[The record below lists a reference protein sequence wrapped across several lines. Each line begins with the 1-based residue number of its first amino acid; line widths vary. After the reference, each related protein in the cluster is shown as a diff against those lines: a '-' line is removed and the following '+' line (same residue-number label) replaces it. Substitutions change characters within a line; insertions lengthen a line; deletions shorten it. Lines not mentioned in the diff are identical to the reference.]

1 MYEFA
6 YNAIVEDS
14 SRAMRAQ
21 EARALDR
28 VIAQMREAESDGPR
42 SKAGIHALYQLRT
55 LWTVFL
61 DDLNGPD
68 NALPTPLRAR
78 LLSIGDLGDQGDRTA
93 ALGAESGELAPI
105 IEINQIIRDGLN

>member
-6 YNAIVEDS
+6 YNSIVEES

-28 VIAQMREAESDGPR
+28 VILQLREAEPAGPR
-42 SKAGIHALYQLRT
+42 SKAAINALYQLRT

-61 DDLNGPD
+61 DDLNGPE
-68 NALPTPLRAR
+68 NALPTALRAR
-78 LLSIGDLGDQGDRTA
+78 LVSIGIWVIKEIERLR
-93 ALGAESGELAPI
+93 SGESRDFASI

>member
-6 YNAIVEDS
+6 YNEIVEES
-14 SRAMRAQ
+14 SRSMRAQ

-28 VIAQMREAESDGPR
+28 VLSLLREAQACGPKSR
-42 SKAGIHALYQLRT
+42 QGISALYQLRT

-61 DDLNGPD
+61 DDLNGAE
-68 NALPTPLRAR
+68 NGLPASLRAR
-78 LLSIGDLGDQGDRTA
+78 LISIGIWVIKEIERLRGGDVIDLSP
-93 ALGAESGELAPI
+93 L

>member
-6 YNAIVEDS
+6 YNSIVEDS

-28 VIAQMREAESDGPR
+28 VILQLREAESAGPR
-42 SKAGIHALYQLRT
+42 SKAAINALYQLRT

-61 DDLNGPD
+61 DDLNGPE
-68 NALPTPLRAR
+68 NALPTTLRAR
-78 LLSIGDLGDQGDRTA
+78 LVSIGIWVIKEIERLRS
-93 ALGAESGELAPI
+93 GASLDFASI

>member
-6 YNAIVEDS
+6 YNSIVEDS

-28 VIAQMREAESDGPR
+28 VILQLREAESAGPR
-42 SKAGIHALYQLRT
+42 SKAAINALYQLRT

-61 DDLNGPD
+61 DDLNGPE
-68 NALPTPLRAR
+68 NALPTTLRAR
-78 LLSIGDLGDQGDRTA
+78 LVSIGIWVIKEIERLR
-93 ALGAESGELAPI
+93 SGESLDFASI

>member
-6 YNAIVEDS
+6 YNEIVEES
-14 SRAMRAQ
+14 SKSMRAQ

-28 VIAQMREAESDGPR
+28 VIAMLREAETVGPKSR
-42 SKAGIHALYQLRT
+42 QGINALYQLRT

-61 DDLNGPD
+61 DDLKGSE
-68 NALPTPLRAR
+68 NALPATLRAR
-78 LLSIGDLGDQGDRTA
+78 LISIGIWIIKEIERLR
-93 ALGAESGELAPI
+93 SGEVSDLTSL

>member
-6 YNAIVEDS
+6 YNEIVEES
-14 SRAMRAQ
+14 SCAMRAQ

-28 VIAQMREAESDGPR
+28 VISMLVEAQPSGPKSR
-42 SKAGIHALYQLRT
+42 QGIYALYQLRT

-61 DDLNGPD
+61 DDLTSGENGLPD
-68 NALPTPLRAR
+68 TLRGQ
-78 LLSIGDLGDQGDRTA
+78 LVSIGIWVIKEVERLRGGHSADLSP
-93 ALGAESGELAPI
+93 L

>member
-6 YNAIVEDS
+6 YNSIVEES

-28 VIAQMREAESDGPR
+28 VIAQLREAESYGPR

-61 DDLNGPD
+61 DDLNGPE

-78 LLSIGDLGDQGDRTA
+78 LLSIGIWVIKEIERLR
-93 ALGAESGELAPI
+93 SGEAAEFAPI

>member
-6 YNAIVEDS
+6 YNEIVEES
-14 SRAMRAQ
+14 SRSMRAQ

-28 VIAQMREAESDGPR
+28 VIGMLKEAQGAGPKSR
-42 SKAGIHALYQLRT
+42 QGIQALYQLRT

-61 DDLNGPD
+61 DDLTSGENGLPL
-68 NALPTPLRAR
+68 ALRGQLV
-78 LLSIGDLGDQGDRTA
+78 SIGIWVMKEIERLRGGQSSDLSS
-93 ALGAESGELAPI
+93 L

>member
-6 YNAIVEDS
+6 YNEIVEES
-14 SRAMRAQ
+14 SRSMRAQ

-28 VIAQMREAESDGPR
+28 VISMLREARAAGPKSR
-42 SKAGIHALYQLRT
+42 QGINALYQLRT

-61 DDLNGPD
+61 DDLNGTE
-68 NALPTPLRAR
+68 NGLPTGLRAG
-78 LLSIGDLGDQGDRTA
+78 LISIGIWVIKEIERLRGGEASDLGP
-93 ALGAESGELAPI
+93 L